1 MFPAKTRF
9 VVVESPRGY
18 GAHEVSQLE
27 PCDTDFEPYQIHVRF
42 NALQKTLQ
50 QYDMKLERVLYL
62 RFLTMYSRLQNTG
75 GQEQNWTVGL
85 RICLRLFRSRD
96 RNTGK

>member
-1 MFPAKTRF
+1 MFPTKTRY

-18 GAHEVSQLE
+18 GAREVCQME
-27 PCDTDFEPYQIHVRF
+27 TYDAHFEPYQIHVCF

-50 QYDMKLERVLYL
+50 QCDIKLERVPHL
-62 RFLTMYSRLQNTG
+62 RFLTMYSRLQNAG

-85 RICLRLFRSRD
+85 RICLRLFRSRS
-96 RNTGK
+96 RNTEK